1 VRRRPWKRASTRH
14 RRIFCHRL
22 GHCASRFGSARLAVT
37 AHTPDTAR
45 RLAVDS
51 GWTGIAHDI
60 QILEGAGFVSELTA
74 CGAAGDGRCELFG
87 RTAGTPFGAPSPIS
101 AGGIPVCVT
110 VDFATDVIGH
120 VDLERGDLTESA
132 TVAIGVY
139 VDGTPAMPC
148 PVCVTAGDPVLGA
161 TGACRGGANDGD
173 ACVVGGLAGP
183 EYGAFRATSVDCPPA
198 DLPLATFRSVATAT
212 TDAVERPAGLPCV
225 DAARGSCWCPGT
237 VSAERVCRRRSVR

>member
-1 VRRRPWKRASTRH
+1 M
-14 RRIFCHRL
+14 
-22 GHCASRFGSARLAVT
+22 
-37 AHTPDTAR
+37 
-45 RLAVDS
+45 DS